1 MYSLTNSESTVSRT
15 IMINLLQI
23 YIYMEAPVGFHS
35 GWDVV
40 VIRRLLF
47 MRDLLKI
54 MLERILRMSYTY
66 KYLSNTGTDLMP
78 ICSFYARW
86 HPLDPLVL
94 LAHAHPVYFEQCA
107 TLLQFGKSS

>member
-1 MYSLTNSESTVSRT
+1 
-15 IMINLLQI
+15 MINLLQI
-23 YIYMEAPVGFHS
+23 YIHVEASVGFHS

-66 KYLSNTGTDLMP
+66 NYLSNTRTDLMP

-86 HPLDPLVL
+86 HLLDPLVL
-94 LAHAHPVYFEQCA
+94 LAHAHRA
-107 TLLQFGKSS
+107 